1 MIDTYSSSVNL
12 SPEQIMHTLSFMS
25 PNDPIAIEIGKQ
37 LAMRDIT
44 RKVVADQAIDAAKH
58 ADKLYDEKFPQC

>member
-1 MIDTYSSSVNL
+1 
-12 SPEQIMHTLSFMS
+12 MHTLSFLS
-25 PNDPIAIEIGKQ
+25 ADDPIAIEIGKQ